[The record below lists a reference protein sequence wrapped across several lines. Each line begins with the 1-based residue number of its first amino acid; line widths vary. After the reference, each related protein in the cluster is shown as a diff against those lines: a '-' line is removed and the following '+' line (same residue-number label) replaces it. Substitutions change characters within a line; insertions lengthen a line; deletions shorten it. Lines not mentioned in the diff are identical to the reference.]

1 MDNELYP
8 TADAFDDELL
18 LRPAAAEVKVY
29 PPLSETPRARRRRVA
44 RSWRLFKS
52 LVLLS
57 ALAAILL
64 AAAPLASR
72 ERRPNLEVGP
82 LRRTADQVQRQLAI
96 SAPAEERKLR
106 PLIAEAE
113 RLTLAERVGGKKYR
127 GRPAAEAW
135 CVVLDQARHA
145 AAEVRQRHESYAE
158 RWKLVGPKAK
168 LAVEK
173 ARHLT
178 STPGMARSSTRNLE
192 RAQSQ
197 WATAQRFAAQDRF
210 PEAVEAAQIVLE
222 ATDQVQERWNRIH
235 DRFDDP
241 ALLRQWSR
249 WAEATLSE
257 SRMRTVVL
265 IDKLNRRLE
274 VLKDGQVIASF
285 HVELG
290 SSGLERKLRAGDKA
304 TPEGRY
310 KVSAVKDRGQSKFY
324 RAFLLDY
331 PNAED
336 RARFNSAKRNGQVPT
351 RAGIGN
357 LIEIHG
363 SGGQGKDWTDGCIAL
378 RDHEMDRLF
387 RFVGHGTP
395 VTIVGT
401 VPDRR
406 RGS

>member
-1 MDNELYP
+1 MTEESFGGEPLPQEEATVPRVD
-8 TADAFDDELL
+8 
-18 LRPAAAEVKVY
+18 
-29 PPLSETPRARRRRVA
+29 PPRGYIPRSRRRRVA
-44 RSWRLFKS
+44 RSWRFFKTF
-52 LVLLS
+52 VLLT

-64 AAAPLASR
+64 AAAPLASGD
-72 ERRPNLEVGP
+72 RRPSLDVGP
-82 LRRTADQVQRQLAI
+82 LRRTADQAQRSLAMA
-96 SAPAEERKLR
+96 APAEERKLR

-113 RLTLAERVGGKKYR
+113 RLTLAERVGGKKYQ

-135 CVVLDQARHA
+135 CVALDQARHA
-145 AAEVRQRHESYAE
+145 VAAVKMRQESNAE
-158 RWKLVGPKAK
+158 QWKVLAPKAK

-173 ARHLT
+173 ARLLT
-178 STPGMARSSTRNLE
+178 ATPGMARSSTRNLE
-192 RAQSQ
+192 RAKSQ
-197 WATAQRFAAQDRF
+197 WATAQSFAAKERYQ
-210 PEAVEAAQIVLE
+210 EAVEAAQNVLA
-222 ATDQVQERWNRIH
+222 ATDQVQERWDRIH

-249 WAEATLSE
+249 WTEATLAE
-257 SRMRTVVL
+257 SRLRTVVL
-265 IDKLNRRLE
+265 VDKLNRRLE
-274 VLKDGQVIASF
+274 VLKDGQVIVSF

-310 KVSAVKDRGQSKFY
+310 KVTAVKDRGQSKYY

-336 RARFNSAKRNGQVPT
+336 RARFDSAKKNGQVPH
-351 RAGIGN
+351 RAGIGS

-378 RDHEMDRLF
+378 KDHEMDRLF